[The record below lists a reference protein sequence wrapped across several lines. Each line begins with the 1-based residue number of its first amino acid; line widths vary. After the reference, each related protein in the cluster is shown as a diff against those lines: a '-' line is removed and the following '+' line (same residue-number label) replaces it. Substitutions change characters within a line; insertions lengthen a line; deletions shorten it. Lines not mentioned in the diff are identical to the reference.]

1 MHVLARAILLAA
13 FLSSAVACSGGAP
26 TIRRQSGTATPDRAA
41 ATPAPVSHVPVET
54 VEVEALEPLFPTVTG
69 WERAEMQGEKA
80 MEPVGVTQVHLEYR
94 RGDSLVDASI
104 VDTGLNQS
112 YLAPFTLF
120 LAQGYKKETPTG
132 YERAVQVG
140 NYPAWERWDS
150 DTKNGEVNVLVG
162 RRFLVQ
168 LDGIDIENT
177 KPLYELLQKFDLGR
191 LGQLK

>member
-1 MHVLARAILLAA
+1 MHVLAQAILPAA
-13 FLSSAVACSGGAP
+13 FLSLAVACGGA
-26 TIRRQSGTATPDRAA
+26 TTVRQQRGTAAPDRAA
-41 ATPAPVSHVPVET
+41 ATPAPVGRAPVET
-54 VEVEALEPLFPTVTG
+54 VDVEALEPLFPTVTG

-80 MEPVGVTQVHLEYR
+80 LEPVGVTQVHLEYR
-94 RGDSLVDASI
+94 RGESRVDASI

-120 LAQGYKKETPTG
+120 LAQGYKKERPTG

-140 NYPAWERWDS
+140 NYPAWERWDG
-150 DTKNGEVNVLVG
+150 DMKNGEVNVLVG

-177 KPLYELLQKFDLGR
+177 KPLYELLQKFDLGK
-191 LGQLK
+191 LGQLR